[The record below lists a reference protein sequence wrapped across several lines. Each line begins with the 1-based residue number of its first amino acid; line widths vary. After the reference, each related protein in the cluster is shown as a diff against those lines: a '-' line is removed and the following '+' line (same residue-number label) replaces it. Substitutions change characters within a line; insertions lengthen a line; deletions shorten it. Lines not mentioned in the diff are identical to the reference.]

1 MSTILKQMTIAYAS
15 DRFSTE
21 DFEEFRDLSLNE
33 DDFLH
38 ARMRTV
44 GIWSDYFETNSF
56 IYEVFDVD
64 GRRSGRRKWRRLIDG
79 MDCLLFVAPL
89 AGYDRCLLE
98 DPKVPPQNQ
107 LTESLLLFEFILSL
121 TRFHHTSIV
130 LILNKLD
137 IFKGKIMTN
146 TLKAYVP
153 DYVGREKDSEAALTY
168 IYAKFKAQ
176 QRLDDNRKLHIYT
189 TDATNIRC
197 CQAML
202 HDIEENLIG
211 EVSVGQNIVNDMT
224 LGVAI

>member
-21 DFEEFRDLSLNE
+21 DFEEFRGILFDNLITA
-33 DDFLH
+33 FL
-38 ARMRTV
+38 MTL
-44 GIWSDYFETNSF
+44 IF
-56 IYEVFDVD
+56 IDKE
-64 GRRSGRRKWRRLIDG
+64 GLE
-79 MDCLLFVAPL
+79 
-89 AGYDRCLLE
+89 YDRSE
-98 DPKVPPQNQ
+98 TMPPQNQ